1 MNKTVFQAVDEFY
14 NLVNAAPSTE
24 AGDRLVRLAATYPVD
39 VAIEALARLYVVAV
53 AVNGSAK
60 PKNVLHELF
69 SFFLSC
75 SGRFSMPTIN
85 VSRAAGMCL

>member
-39 VAIEALARLYVVAV
+39 VAIEALASLYVVAV
-53 AVNGSAK
+53 AR
-60 PKNVLHELF
+60 E
-69 SFFLSC
+69 
-75 SGRFSMPTIN
+75 RFRKAEERPS
-85 VSRAAGMCL
+85 

>member
-53 AVNGSAK
+53 AS
-60 PKNVLHELF
+60 E
-69 SFFLSC
+69 
-75 SGRFSMPTIN
+75 RFRKTEERPS
-85 VSRAAGMCL
+85 

>member
-39 VAIEALARLYVVAV
+39 ALARLYVVAV
-53 AVNGSAK
+53 AR
-60 PKNVLHELF
+60 E
-69 SFFLSC
+69 
-75 SGRFSMPTIN
+75 RFRKTEERPS
-85 VSRAAGMCL
+85 

>member
-53 AVNGSAK
+53 ARERFRK
-60 PKNVLHELF
+60 TEELP
-69 SFFLSC
+69 S
-75 SGRFSMPTIN
+75 
-85 VSRAAGMCL
+85 

>member
-39 VAIEALARLYVVAV
+39 VAIEALSLI
-53 AVNGSAK
+53 
-60 PKNVLHELF
+60 H
-69 SFFLSC
+69 
-75 SGRFSMPTIN
+75 I
-85 VSRAAGMCL
+85 

>member
-24 AGDRLVRLAATYPVD
+24 AGDRLRLAATYPVD

-53 AVNGSAK
+53 AR
-60 PKNVLHELF
+60 E
-69 SFFLSC
+69 
-75 SGRFSMPTIN
+75 RFRKTEERPS
-85 VSRAAGMCL
+85 